1 MTLTGSVLSSVK
13 ILNLGSVT
21 RTIAVVNMIS
31 LLSLLLLLFVH
42 FLPNNHIFPFHY
54 AYAQQYAGATS
65 SSNSNFPILNAS
77 SNSSGSGSNILST
90 SGMATADVKPDKV
103 TIIVGVETTNKTAKA
118 ALSSNAAAL
127 NKVLEVLL
135 AAGVKKNETSTSS
148 FSVSPNYNYS
158 QGQNKITGFTVAN
171 SIQIQSSNVN
181 GTAKWIDTAVSSG
194 GANTI
199 DGINFALSDNR
210 SGEVKNNLIKQA
222 VIDARSKADIAAS
235 ALGLKIIGVK
245 SVNLNELEQEPP
257 APQPLAMTAA
267 IQARTASA
275 TPIIAGQQKMS
286 VNISISWL
294 IG

>member
-1 MTLTGSVLSSVK
+1 MTLTGSILSSVK

-21 RTIAVVNMIS
+21 RIIAVVNMIS

-54 AYAQQYAGATS
+54 AYAQQYTGATS

-77 SNSSGSGSNILST
+77 SNSGGSGSNILST

-199 DGINFALSDNR
+199 NSINFALSDNR

-275 TPIIAGQQKMS
+275 TPIIAGQQKIS

>member
-1 MTLTGSVLSSVK
+1 MGSVLSSAN
-13 ILNLGSVT
+13 IPNLGSIT
-21 RTIAVVNMIS
+21 HILAAANMLS
-31 LLSLLLLLFVH
+31 LSLLLLVH
-42 FLPNNHIFPFHY
+42 FLPNNLVFPSHY
-54 AYAQQYAGATS
+54 AYAQQYTGATS

-77 SNSSGSGSNILST
+77 NSSGSNILST

-103 TIIVGVETTNKTAKA
+103 TIIVGLETTNKTAKA

-135 AAGVKKNETSTSS
+135 ADGVKKNETSTSS

-199 DGINFALSDNR
+199 GGINFALSDNR
-210 SGEVKNNLIKQA
+210 SEEVKNNLIKQA
-222 VIDARSKADIAAS
+222 VIDAKSEADIAAS

-245 SVNLNELEQEPP
+245 SVNLNEFEQQP
-257 APQPLAMTAA
+257 AAHPPLAMAA
-267 IQARTASA
+267 SLQVPAATA
-275 TPIIAGQQKMS
+275 TPIIAGLQKIS
-286 VNISISWL
+286 VNIRISWL

>member
-1 MTLTGSVLSSVK
+1 
-13 ILNLGSVT
+13 
-21 RTIAVVNMIS
+21 
-31 LLSLLLLLFVH
+31 
-42 FLPNNHIFPFHY
+42 
-54 AYAQQYAGATS
+54 
-65 SSNSNFPILNAS
+65 
-77 SNSSGSGSNILST
+77 
-90 SGMATADVKPDKV
+90 MATADVKPDKV

-199 DGINFALSDNR
+199 DSINFALSDNR

-275 TPIIAGQQKMS
+275 TPIIAGQQKIS

>member
-1 MTLTGSVLSSVK
+1 MTLTGSILSSVK

-21 RTIAVVNMIS
+21 RIIAVVNMIS

-42 FLPNNHIFPFHY
+42 FLPNNYIFPFHY
-54 AYAQQYAGATS
+54 AYAQQYTGATS

-77 SNSSGSGSNILST
+77 SNSGGSGSNILST

-199 DGINFALSDNR
+199 NSINFALSDNR

-275 TPIIAGQQKMS
+275 TPIIAGQQKIS

>member
-1 MTLTGSVLSSVK
+1 LTLTGSVLSSVK

-21 RTIAVVNMIS
+21 RIIAVVNIIS
-31 LLSLLLLLFVH
+31 LLSLFLLLFVH

-54 AYAQQYAGATS
+54 AYAQQYTGATS

-199 DGINFALSDNR
+199 DSINFALSDNR

-267 IQARTASA
+267 IQARTANA
-275 TPIIAGQQKMS
+275 TPIIAGQQKIS